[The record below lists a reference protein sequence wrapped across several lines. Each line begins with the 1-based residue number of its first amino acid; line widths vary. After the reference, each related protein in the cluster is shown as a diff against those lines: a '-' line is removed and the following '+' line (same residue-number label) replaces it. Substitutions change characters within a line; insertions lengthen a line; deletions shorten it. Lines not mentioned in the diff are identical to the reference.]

1 MQHECRPLS
10 SLHDECVIK
19 TNQPGKIVPEEY
31 TGIDP
36 HSTAEVTL
44 DRVDI
49 AL

>member
-1 MQHECRPLS
+1 M
-10 SLHDECVIK
+10 
-19 TNQPGKIVPEEY
+19 VPEEY

-49 AL
+49 ALQMTKL